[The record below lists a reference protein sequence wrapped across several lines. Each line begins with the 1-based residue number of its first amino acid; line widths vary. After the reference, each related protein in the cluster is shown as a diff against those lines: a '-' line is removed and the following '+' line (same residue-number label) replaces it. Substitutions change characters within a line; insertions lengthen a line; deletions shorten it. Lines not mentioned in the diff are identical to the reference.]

1 MNHQQQAIQ
10 FREIYGQPILSR
22 CFDRTIKG
30 LKQDLDY
37 KTLDMQLGC
46 ITEESRELVEAVAEW
61 RSSYKGE
68 ESAALAAKAHM
79 LKELADLAYVCF
91 QLAAFLGID
100 LDEALD
106 RVHQSNM
113 SKLDED
119 GAPIFNEE
127 GKVMKGPNYREP
139 DLLDLV

>member
-10 FREIYGQPILSR
+10 FREIYGQPILPR

-30 LKQDLDY
+30 LKQDLDC
-37 KTLDMQLGC
+37 KTLSMQLGC
-46 ITEESRELVEAVAEW
+46 IVEEGLELAEAVAEW
-61 RSSYKGE
+61 RLAYKGE
-68 ESAALAAKAHM
+68 ENAALAAKAHM

-113 SKLDED
+113 SKLDEN
-119 GAPIFNEE
+119 GAPIFDEK
-127 GKVMKGPNYREP
+127 GKVMKGPNYSEP